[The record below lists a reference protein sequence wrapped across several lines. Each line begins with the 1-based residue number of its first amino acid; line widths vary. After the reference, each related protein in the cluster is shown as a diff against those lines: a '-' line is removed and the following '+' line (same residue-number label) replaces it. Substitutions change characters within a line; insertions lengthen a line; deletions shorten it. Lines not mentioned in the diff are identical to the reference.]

1 MIEARMKQE
10 RKAKSAS
17 FVWRPFA
24 KDLYY
29 TAWKKNHVFGV
40 MRQLYKD
47 ISFSWQRIWRG
58 YCDFDRYSIYDW
70 FLAIMPG
77 MLSEY
82 KEKRHGSPYMGEG
95 DNEADW
101 NAVLDRMIYLLRE
114 ADERTCSQANRY
126 EADFEKA
133 LEEFDRRPKNQE
145 GLNKPR
151 DNIVHFPDEEPEYKE
166 ISRLYLE
173 EEKRIYEYRESCKN
187 ELFQLFSK
195 WFYDL
200 WD

>member
-1 MIEARMKQE
+1 MKDGKMKPQCYI
-10 RKAKSAS
+10 
-17 FVWRPFA
+17 WRPFA

-29 TAWKKNHVFGV
+29 VAWKKRYVFGV
-40 MRQLYKD
+40 LRQLLKD
-47 ISFSWQRIWRG
+47 IRFSWQRVWRG

-101 NAVLDRMIYLLRE
+101 NAVLDRMIYLLWE
-114 ADERTCSQANRY
+114 ADERTCSQTNRY
-126 EADFEKA
+126 EAEFEKA
-133 LEEFDRRPKNQE
+133 LEDFDRRP
-145 GLNKPR
+145 NKPK
-151 DNIVHFPDEEPEYKE
+151 DNIVHFPDEAPEYKE
-166 ISRLYLE
+166 ISRLYME

>member
-1 MIEARMKQE
+1 MKDGKMKPQ
-10 RKAKSAS
+10 SY
-17 FVWRPFA
+17 VWRPFA

-29 TAWKKNHVFGV
+29 VAWRKRYVFGV
-40 MRQLYKD
+40 FRQLLKD
-47 ISFSWQRIWRG
+47 IRFSWQRVWRG

-70 FLAIMPG
+70 FLTIMPG

-101 NAVLDRMIYLLRE
+101 NAVLDRMIFLLRE
-114 ADERTCSQANRY
+114 ADERTCSHANRY

-133 LEEFDRRPKNQE
+133 LEEFDKRP
-145 GLNKPR
+145 NKPK
-151 DNIVHFPDEEPEYKE
+151 DNIVHFPDELREYKE

-173 EEKRIYEYRESCKN
+173 EEKRIYEYRESSKN